1 MTKRTVIRL
10 VSFSLAALAL
20 MSGIAIWQFRS
31 ANYYRHQVDIAYQR
45 AFYDLVDYAKTVD
58 TSLEKSIHATS
69 AQNIVRLTNEIWA
82 EAGSAKSAL
91 GQLPLTNTQLD
102 NLSRFM
108 SQVGNYTITLAGK
121 AMEGKD
127 LTEEEQQTLDQLSQ
141 YSRQLCTALV
151 EMEGQV
157 NSGEMDI
164 RQLSRMLPDD
174 TGMPTFCSSFQDI
187 EAGFSELP
195 SLVYDGP
202 FSDHLAQ
209 RESLLLKDLPNVTE
223 EEARQKAAALMKVA
237 PEQLTVSEGI
247 HSSIPT
253 YSFSWQDEGGNFVSV
268 DITQQ
273 GGYPLYL
280 IDSRPT
286 GDAMLST
293 EWAVRQAKEFL
304 AQNGFG
310 DMQES
315 YYMEEDGILTINF
328 APVQEGYLCYPDL
341 VEVGISMDD
350 GHIVLMEASGYIM
363 NHHDREIPAIKKT
376 RNQVEKSIND
386 RLTPQEY
393 VLAVIPTDGGR
404 EVFVHGF
411 LCTNSDDRKYLTY
424 FNTQTGEE
432 ERIFLLLED
441 ESGTLAM

>member
-31 ANYYRHQVDIAYQR
+31 ANYYRNQVDMAYQR

-58 TSLEKSIHATS
+58 SSLEKGIHATS
-69 AQNIVRLTNEIWA
+69 AQNIVRLSNEIWA
-82 EAGSAKSAL
+82 EAGGAKAAL
-91 GQLPLTNTQLD
+91 GQLPLTDTQLD

-108 SQVGNYTITLAGK
+108 SQVGNYTLTLSNK
-121 AMEGKD
+121 ALEGEA
-127 LTEEEQQTLDQLSQ
+127 LTEQEQQTLDELSR
-141 YSRQLCTALV
+141 YSRQLCSALV

-157 NSGEMDI
+157 NNGEISI
-164 RQLSRMLPDD
+164 RQLSSALPDS
-174 TGMPTFCSSFQDI
+174 GEVPTFCSSFEDI

-209 RESLLLKDLPNVTE
+209 RESLLLKDAPQITE
-223 EEARQKAAALMKVA
+223 EQARQKAAALVGVA
-237 PEQLTVSEGI
+237 PEQLTASEGI

-253 YSFSWQDEGGNFVSV
+253 YSFSWQDESGNFISA

-280 IDSRPT
+280 IDSRST

-293 EWAVRQAKEFL
+293 EWAVRQAREFL
-304 AQNGFG
+304 SQNGFG
-310 DMQES
+310 EMQES
-315 YYMEEDGILTINF
+315 YYMEEGGILTINF

-341 VEVGISMDD
+341 VEVGISLDD
-350 GHIVLMEASGYIM
+350 GRIVLLEASGYVM
-363 NHHDREIPAIKKT
+363 NHHEREIPTIKQT
-376 RNQVEKSIND
+376 RSQVEKTINE
-386 RLTPQEY
+386 RLTPQDY
-393 VLAVIPTDGGR
+393 TLAVIPTDGGG

-411 LCTNSDDRKYLTY
+411 LCSNSDDRKYLTY

-432 ERIFLLLED
+432 EKLFLLLED
-441 ESGTLAM
+441 EHGSLAM

>member
-1 MTKRTVIRL
+1 MTKRTGIRL

-31 ANYYRHQVDIAYQR
+31 ANYYRQQMDMAYER

-58 TSLEKSIHATS
+58 ATLEKDIHATS
-69 AQNIVRLTNEIWA
+69 AQNIIRLSNEIWA
-82 EAGSAKSAL
+82 EAGGAKAAL
-91 GQLPLTNTQLD
+91 GQLPLSCTQLD

-108 SQVGNYTITLAGK
+108 SQVGNYTCTLANK
-121 AMEGKD
+121 ALEGEP

-151 EMEGQV
+151 EMEQQV
-157 NSGEMDI
+157 SSGEI
-164 RQLSRMLPDD
+164 SIQQLSRVLPDS
-174 TGMPTFCSSFQDI
+174 TEVPTFCASFQEI

-209 RESLLLKDLPNVTE
+209 RESLLLANAAEITE
-223 EEARQKAAALMKVA
+223 EEARQKAATLMGVA
-237 PEQLTVSEGI
+237 PEQLTASEGI
-247 HSSIPT
+247 HSSIAT
-253 YSFSWQDEGGNFVSV
+253 YSFSLEDENGNFLSA
-268 DITQQ
+268 DITKR

-280 IDSRPT
+280 IDSRSS
-286 GDAMLST
+286 GNAMLST
-293 EWAVRQAKEFL
+293 EWAVRHAKDFL

-310 DMQES
+310 EMQES
-315 YYMEEDGILTINF
+315 YYMEENGILTINF
-328 APVQEGYLCYPDL
+328 APVQDGYLCYPDL
-341 VEVGISMDD
+341 VEVGVSMDD
-350 GHIVLMEASGYIM
+350 GRIVLLEASGYVM
-363 NHHDREIPAIKKT
+363 NHHERDIPTIKKT
-376 RNQVEKSIND
+376 RTQVEKNIND
-386 RLTPQEY
+386 RLTPQQY
-393 VLAVIPTDGGR
+393 TLAVIPTDGGG

-432 ERIFLLLED
+432 ERLFLLLED
-441 ESGTLAM
+441 EHGSLAM

>member
-31 ANYYRHQVDIAYQR
+31 ANYYRNQVDMAYQR

-58 TSLEKSIHATS
+58 TSLEKGIHATS
-69 AQNIVRLTNEIWA
+69 AQNIVRLSNEIWA
-82 EAGSAKSAL
+82 EAGSAKAAL
-91 GQLPLTNTQLD
+91 GQLPLSGTQLD

-108 SQVGNYTITLAGK
+108 SQVGNYTITLANK
-121 AMEGKD
+121 ALEGEE
-127 LTEEEQQTLDQLSQ
+127 LTEQEQQTLDQLSQ

-151 EMEGQV
+151 EMEAQV
-157 NSGEMDI
+157 NSGEI
-164 RQLSRMLPDD
+164 SIQQLSRVLPDSTEVPD
-174 TGMPTFCSSFQDI
+174 FCAGFQDI

-195 SLVYDGP
+195 SLIYDGP

-209 RESLLLKDLPNVTE
+209 RESLLLKDAAQITE
-223 EEARQKAAALMKVA
+223 EEARQKASALMNVA
-237 PEQLTVSEGI
+237 AEQLIASEGI
-247 HSSIPT
+247 HSTIPT
-253 YSFSWQDEGGNFVSV
+253 YSFSWEDENGNFVSV

-280 IDSRPT
+280 IDSRST

-293 EWAVRQAKEFL
+293 EWAVRQAKDFL

-328 APVQEGYLCYPDL
+328 APVQDGYLCYPDL
-341 VEVGISMDD
+341 IEVGISMDD
-350 GHIVLMEASGYIM
+350 GHIVLLEASGYIM
-363 NHHDREIPAIKKT
+363 NHHEREIPTIKKT
-376 RNQVEKSIND
+376 RSQVEKTIND

-393 VLAVIPTDGGR
+393 TLAVIPTDGGG